1 MSTEE
6 FGESEFRIAVWFGR
20 ELHIACRSKGS
31 NAFNR
36 PDAAN
41 GNLAR
46 WSDIN
51 PIGDAVEC
59 RGMGE
64 ELAWFCFVA
73 KAGGEVHWP
82 TDVIVAIEQQ
92 RSATRNACAQINREG
107 FEAAGHFSNGRN
119 DWSWLHSNKKDAVT
133 QPLGHAHATAT
144 SDFFYQGSEDL
155 KRTDGAAR
163 TMSFS
168 ECGES
173 TDVDKGKGAFEGNRA
188 TGGRNFLGTF
198 GAHAGC
204 RRGRHWSSG
213 VGVELL
219 GAGGIIR
226 HDPMTMTQIEPAS
239 QSSFGNIR

>member
-1 MSTEE
+1 MPNEE
-6 FGESEFRIAVWFGR
+6 FDDSEFRIAVWFRR
-20 ELHIACRSKGS
+20 ELHIGCRPKGS

-36 PDAAN
+36 PNAAN
-41 GNLAR
+41 RNLAR

-59 RGMGE
+59 RGVGE
-64 ELAWFCFVA
+64 ELAGFCFVA
-73 KAGGEVHWP
+73 ETGSKVHWS
-82 TDVIVAIEQQ
+82 TDVVVAIEQQ
-92 RSATRNACAQINREG
+92 RSAACNTGAQINCEG
-107 FEAAGHFSNGRN
+107 FEAAGHFGNGRN
-119 DWSWLHSNKKDAVT
+119 DWSWFHTNKEDAVT

-155 KRTDGAAR
+155 KRTYGAAW
-163 TMSFS
+163 TVSFS
-168 ECGES
+168 QCGES
-173 TDVDKGKGAFEGNRA
+173 TDVDKGEGSFESNWA

-213 VGVELL
+213 VGIGLC

-226 HDPMTMTQIEPAS
+226 HDSMTMAQIESAS

>member
-1 MSTEE
+1 MPNEE
-6 FGESEFRIAVWFGR
+6 FDDSEFRIAVWFRR
-20 ELHIACRSKGS
+20 ELHIGCRSKGS

-36 PDAAN
+36 PNAAN
-41 GNLAR
+41 RNLAR

-51 PIGDAVEC
+51 PIGDSVER
-59 RGMGE
+59 RGVGE
-64 ELAWFCFVA
+64 ELTGFCFVA
-73 KAGGEVHWP
+73 KTGSEVHRS
-82 TDVIVAIEQQ
+82 TDVVIAIEQQ
-92 RSATRNACAQINREG
+92 RSAACNAGTQINCEG
-107 FEAAGHFSNGRN
+107 FKAAGHFGDGRN
-119 DWSWLHSNKKDAVT
+119 DWSWFHANKKDAVT
-133 QPLGHAHATAT
+133 QPLGHTYAPAT
-144 SDFFYQGSEDL
+144 SDFFHQRSEDL
-155 KRTDGAAR
+155 KRTHSAAR
-163 TMSFS
+163 TVSFS

-173 TDVDKGKGAFEGNRA
+173 ADVDKGEGAFEGNRA

-213 VGVELL
+213 VGVELC